1 MFLKKNHPIK
11 NSDDYATMLRS
22 LDADN
27 HSSQKKNH
35 PTKNSDDYATM
46 LRSLDADGDSKIDF
60 HEFADY
66 INNILEYLETAQEED
81 EEIY

>member
-1 MFLKKNHPIK
+1 
-11 NSDDYATMLRS
+11 MLRS